1 MTESS
6 DLKARRAAKP
16 EFRNI
21 NVFKDVRTY
30 RMPPAALVSIFHRVS
45 GMLLF
50 LALPLLVWLFEQSLV
65 SEIAFG
71 NFQAILEWYPYATAE
86 KPLAPWL
93 MWTLAHFTPLKVILV
108 VLFWAYMHHLIAG
121 LRHVYTDISH
131 RLDKTFGRL
140 SAYATFAISLLAT
153 LCFAVSLFGL
163 I

>member
-21 NVFKDVRTY
+21 NVFKDVPSY
-30 RMPPAALVSIFHRVS
+30 RLPPAGFVSIFHRVS
-45 GMLLF
+45 GMLMF

-71 NFQAILEWYPYATAE
+71 NFQAVVEWYPSAAAE
-86 KPLAPWL
+86 EPLAPWL
-93 MWTLAHFTPLKVILV
+93 AWSLAHFTPMKVILV
-108 VLFWAYMHHLIAG
+108 VLFWAYMHHLVAG
-121 LRHVYTDISH
+121 VRHVYTDISH

>member
-16 EFRNI
+16 EFRNLNI
-21 NVFKDVRTY
+21 FKDIPTY

-108 VLFWAYMHHLIAG
+108 VLFWAYMHHLFAG

-131 RLDKTFGRL
+131 RLDKQFGRL

>member
-1 MTESS
+1 
-6 DLKARRAAKP
+6 
-16 EFRNI
+16 
-21 NVFKDVRTY
+21 
-30 RMPPAALVSIFHRVS
+30 MPPAALVSIFHRVS

-131 RLDKTFGRL
+131 RLDKQFGRL

>member
-1 MTESS
+1 MS
-6 DLKARRAAKP
+6 A
-16 EFRNI
+16 
-21 NVFKDVRTY
+21 
-30 RMPPAALVSIFHRVS
+30 
-45 GMLLF
+45 
-50 LALPLLVWLFEQSLV
+50 
-65 SEIAFG
+65 IAFG

-108 VLFWAYMHHLIAG
+108 VLFWAYMHHLFAG

>member
-30 RMPPAALVSIFHRVS
+30 RLPPAGFVSIFHRVS
-45 GMLLF
+45 GMLMF

-108 VLFWAYMHHLIAG
+108 VLFWAYMHHLFAG

-131 RLDKTFGRL
+131 RLDKQFGRL

>member
-71 NFQAILEWYPYATAE
+71 NFQAILEWYPYATAD

-131 RLDKTFGRL
+131 RLDKQFGRL

>member
-86 KPLAPWL
+86 KPLAPL
-93 MWTLAHFTPLKVILV
+93 MMWTLAHFTPLKVILV
-108 VLFWAYMHHLIAG
+108 VLFWAYMHYLFAG

-131 RLDKTFGRL
+131 RLDKQFGRL

>member
-108 VLFWAYMHHLIAG
+108 VLFWAYMHHLFAG

-131 RLDKTFGRL
+131 RLDKQFGRL

-153 LCFAVSLFGL
+153 VCFAVSLFGL

>member
-131 RLDKTFGRL
+131 RLDKQFGRL